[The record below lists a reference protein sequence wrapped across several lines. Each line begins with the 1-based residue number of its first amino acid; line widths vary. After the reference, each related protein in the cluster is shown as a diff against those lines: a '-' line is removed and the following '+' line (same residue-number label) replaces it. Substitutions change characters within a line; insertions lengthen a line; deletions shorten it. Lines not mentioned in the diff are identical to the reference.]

1 MSKLITFFE
10 KNKTNIT
17 ILSSLCSE
25 YSNVLNNVENRFGQ
39 TPLIILCSSYQIN
52 INVFNFFIDKLIV
65 NKCNLLLVKNE
76 ITALTNLLLNSN
88 IILFKDVLN
97 IFLDKLLLNNYDINQ
112 RILNGKTE
120 LMIYCKNKNTNGLN
134 LEILKI
140 LLSKIEPNNLT
151 LKDDNGNTAFNFLCS
166 NKNINIENFE
176 FFINLLKNNNLEINT
191 TNKYGT
197 DTLTLLKQ
205 NKKVTTQIIDLFILS
220 I

>member
-25 YSNVLNNVENRFGQ
+25 YSNVLNNVENKFGQ